1 VANGRIR
8 LPNAYGSEKLALP
21 LTATVQYFDG
31 ANWVTSATDSATSF
45 DSNLSTASGNVVVSI
60 LNGLGSGLAIVSP
73 ALGTFTSGVGTFNL
87 AAPGAAGNAN
97 VSLNTPSYLPSAT
110 SRATFG
116 IFKSPLLY
124 RRENY

>member
-1 VANGRIR
+1 
-8 LPNAYGSEKLALP
+8 
-21 LTATVQYFDG
+21 
-31 ANWVTSATDSATSF
+31 VTSATDSTTSF
-45 DSNLSTASGNVVVSI
+45 NSNLTTASGNVVVSI

-73 ALGTFTSGVGTFNL
+73 ALVTFSSGVRAFNL

-116 IFKSPLLY
+116 IFRSPLLY